1 MIGETPKYLIKT
13 ATISGIT
20 KLYLFILADLPIL
33 YTEINISAVIAGF
46 TPLNIATTNG

>member
-1 MIGETPKYLIKT
+1 MIGETPKYLIKI
-13 ATISGIT
+13 ATMSGII

-46 TPLNIATTNG
+46 IPLKTATTKG